1 MRASKGSEGKRE
13 RGFHVVRY
21 ECCQPTGDSTRC
33 RVADIKSKAKIVEVV
48 AAKDVMEKE
57 LRQQAPPP
65 AWLADSAV
73 ASHIAPLRVA
83 ARIHLPQPYSDASME
98 PELPRDPTLTDRTR
112 SLAEIASCTALAVTQ
127 QSDRLCCGSLAQASL
142 LEGELDKAT
151 RTADRLQAIR

>member
-13 RGFHVVRY
+13 RSFHVVRY

-57 LRQQAPPP
+57 LRQQALPP

-127 QSDRLCCGSLAQASL
+127 QSDRLCCGSLVQASL